1 MLRRGQKGWFAIAG
15 TGSVEPALVAFDFAK
30 VIIAASRLFGQEV
43 CALRKSA
50 FARLSGHGITHLDFA
65 GQSRMP
71 RNPCVVS
78 LDSSG
83 CTAAGFGEGTPQQV
97 RPASVLRFQ
106 ILKLWPQVDTCLSL
120 FSKLFLSGFQKAP
133 RLFLI
138 YQLFAAKR
146 LPCLAKYGIHVIR
159 KFDAS
164 RSTEGRPRHDRRHLR
179 PLLLGQPARGL
190 H

>member
-1 MLRRGQKGWFAIAG
+1 MLHRGQKGWFAIAG

-120 FSKLFLSGFQKAP
+120 FSKLFPLWLSKSAAAFSDIPTICGKTLALSRKIWYTRYTKA
-133 RLFLI
+133 
-138 YQLFAAKR
+138 
-146 LPCLAKYGIHVIR
+146 
-159 KFDAS
+159 
-164 RSTEGRPRHDRRHLR
+164 
-179 PLLLGQPARGL
+179 
-190 H
+190 